1 MIGVPGTD
9 GSLHATPVR
18 KARSRSLVV
27 PREHG
32 AWGILLIPLFAGA
45 CGGLISGGGGRGLM
59 PLLLVTLSLFWLRT
73 PVESWVGTAPIRART
88 PGEFRVVR
96 TAVFLLSA
104 ASSAGLIWL
113 FWGGRNR
120 ALIWMGC
127 AAGIAFLAQ
136 SAVKW
141 IWPKKRTAAQM
152 VGAVGLT
159 STAAAAYFVV
169 TGRLGTMAWS
179 LWAANLLFA
188 LNQIQFVQLRV
199 RAARAES
206 RRQKLKTGRGFLA
219 GQALLMTVI
228 LAACAAG
235 AFPRY
240 AALAFLPIL
249 IRGFAWFAA
258 QPKPLAI
265 HALGKSELLY
275 ACVFGVLLVIGMRF
289 A

>member
-1 MIGVPGTD
+1 MDAPRTD
-9 GSLHATPVR
+9 GDLPATSVR
-18 KARSRSLVV
+18 NARNRSLIV

-32 AWGILLIPLFAGA
+32 AWGILLIPLFTGA
-45 CGGLISGGGGRGLM
+45 CGGLLGGGSGRDLA

-88 PGEFRVVR
+88 LDEFRAVR
-96 TAVFLLSA
+96 TAVFLLA
-104 ASSAGLIWL
+104 TTSSAGLIWL
-113 FWGGRNR
+113 FWSGRNR
-120 ALIWMGC
+120 ALIWIGC

-136 SAVKW
+136 AAVKW
-141 IWPKKRTAAQM
+141 IWPKERTAAQM

-159 STAAAAYFVV
+159 STAAAAYVIV
-169 TGRLGTMAWS
+169 TGWLGTLAWS

-188 LNQIQFVQLRV
+188 LNQIQFVQLRI

-206 RRQKLKTGRGFLA
+206 RRQKLAIGRGFLA
-219 GQALLMTVI
+219 GQVLLLALI
-228 LAACAAG
+228 LAAGAAEV
-235 AFPRY
+235 FPWW
-240 AALAFLPIL
+240 ATPAFLPLL

-258 QPKPLAI
+258 RPKALAI

-275 ACVFGVLLVIGMRF
+275 ACVFGVLLVAGMRL